1 MDMNT
6 FRGLFTV
13 VLLVAFVGIVLWAY
27 GKRRKPRFDAAAN
40 LPFADEEIAKRSTSG
55 AGTKENQS

>member
-1 MDMNT
+1 MNT

-27 GKRRKPRFDAAAN
+27 GKRRKQRFDDAAN
-40 LPFADEEIAKRSTSG
+40 LPFADEEIAKRSAADEG
-55 AGTKENQS
+55 NKENQS

>member
-1 MDMNT
+1 MNT

-27 GKRRKPRFDAAAN
+27 GKRRKQRFDDAAN
-40 LPFADEEIAKRSTSG
+40 LPFADEEIAKRSATDEG
-55 AGTKENQS
+55 NKENQS